1 MFVHRGAA
9 HSPQAEGL
17 AHTVDAMGRTH
28 DIVGASADLLLG
40 GTCVG
45 CNRPGPALCLRC
57 TAELDGM
64 PFLARP
70 TPAPPGL
77 PAVFAVAEYD
87 GVAKRAVV
95 AHKENGRLT
104 LAKPLGRCLAL
115 SVFGV
120 LARAEDCRAGL
131 VTLVPVPSSRQST
144 RERGH
149 DPLLRISRECGRS
162 LRRSGVAAV
171 ARPALTF
178 TRSMSDQAGLN
189 ATERFANVHGALA
202 VKRHLRLPERPVVVL
217 DDFCTTGATAAEA
230 ARALACAGAEV
241 LGVAVIAATQ
251 RRKVIASPGDRGPAT

>member
-1 MFVHRGAA
+1 
-9 HSPQAEGL
+9 
-17 AHTVDAMGRTH
+17 MGRTH
-28 DIVGASADLLLG
+28 DLVGASADLLLG

-45 CNRPGPALCLRC
+45 CNRPGPALCSRC
-57 TAELDGM
+57 AAELDGM

-70 TPAPPGL
+70 SPAPPGL
-77 PAVFAVAEYD
+77 PVVFAVADYD

-120 LARAEDCRAGL
+120 LARAEDCAAGL
-131 VTLVPVPSSRQST
+131 VTLVPVPSSRRSS

-171 ARPALTF
+171 VRPALTF
-178 TRSMSDQAGLN
+178 TRSVSDQAGLT

-202 VKRHLRLPERPVVVL
+202 VKRRLRLPGRPVVVV
-217 DDFCTTGATAAEA
+217 DDICTTGATAAEA
-230 ARALACAGAEV
+230 ARALAGAGAKV
-241 LGVAVIAATQ
+241 LGVAVIATTQ
-251 RRKVIASPGDRGPAT
+251 RRSVIATSDGGGTAT